1 MSQLSIIFKGNIVD
15 VWFLSKNCSKN
26 KEEFLKSWKGFVV

>member
-15 VWFLSKNCSKN
+15 VWLYPKIVQKT
-26 KEEFLKSWKGFVV
+26 KKSF